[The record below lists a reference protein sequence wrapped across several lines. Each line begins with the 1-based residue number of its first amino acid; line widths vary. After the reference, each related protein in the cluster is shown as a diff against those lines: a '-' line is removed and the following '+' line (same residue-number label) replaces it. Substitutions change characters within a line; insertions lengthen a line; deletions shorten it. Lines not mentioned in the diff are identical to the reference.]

1 MYRCQ
6 QFFGLVQFVKGFR
19 PNGKTIIDIQQS
31 IQKPR
36 MRTPAALKQKLA
48 EHGKGTSRSIL
59 HGGSGVPRQSEVS
72 RATVISK

>member
-1 MYRCQ
+1 MLYRCQ

-31 IQKPR
+31 IQKPW
-36 MRTPAALKQKLA
+36 MHTPAALKQKLA

-59 HGGSGVPRQSEVS
+59 PGGSG
-72 RATVISK
+72 AAK